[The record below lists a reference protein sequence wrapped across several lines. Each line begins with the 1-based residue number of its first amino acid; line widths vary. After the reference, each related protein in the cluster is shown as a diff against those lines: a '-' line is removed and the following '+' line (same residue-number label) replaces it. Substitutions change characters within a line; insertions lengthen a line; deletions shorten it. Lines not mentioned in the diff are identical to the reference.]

1 MEILVFAIIMIFAGL
16 SANNRKRK
24 ARKEQQDKINELLEE
39 IRKSKRS

>member
-24 ARKEQQDKINELLEE
+24 AREQQDKINELLEE